1 MLERTKEEEKE
12 KKKMKK
18 KISQSVG
25 EWKIC
30 GFQVINI
37 FNLTANY
44 IQILGNT

>member
-1 MLERTKEEEKE
+1 MLERTKKEEKE

-25 EWKIC
+25 EWKIR
-30 GFQVINI
+30 GFKVINM

-44 IQILGNT
+44 I